1 MYHLP
6 HNQFF
11 PRKYNAIPETFGMPQ
26 NHLGTNA
33 NLQFPVGVNTFP
45 PPFFHGP
52 TPMNSQGMFPGVAP
66 GQVWPP
72 SAFFNQDNHFPSNN
86 NDVPFTQF
94 LDDPLHPLY
103 NQISNFSNQI
113 LPNFSL
119 SASHQSFPQ
128 SPMNSFIQSFKN
140 KDGSID
146 FNKMLGPAGQ
156 FMGVINQV
164 SSLLKGFSHLFKS

>member
-72 SAFFNQDNHFPSNN
+72 SAFLIKTTISHLIITMYRLHNFWMIHY
-86 NDVPFTQF
+86 TQF
-94 LDDPLHPLY
+94 IIKF
-103 NQISNFSNQI
+103 QIFLIRYYQI
-113 LPNFSL
+113 LVYRRRINL
-119 SASHQSFPQ
+119 FPR
-128 SPMNSFIQSFKN
+128 
-140 KDGSID
+140 
-146 FNKMLGPAGQ
+146 
-156 FMGVINQV
+156 VR
-164 SSLLKGFSHLFKS
+164 